1 LAKQS
6 LRKFVAPEVVFGA
19 GARNQAGK
27 YARNLGAKNVLIVS
41 DPGVIAAGWLAETV
55 RSLEENSVSHKV
67 FSDVSPNPRS
77 HEVMAGAEAYSAYG
91 CDAIIGLG
99 GGSPM
104 DCAKGIGIVST
115 NGGNVLGFEGVDRI
129 KVPCPPLIFIPTTA
143 GTSSDVSQFSI
154 ILNENELV
162 KIAIISKAIV
172 PDIAL
177 VDYET
182 TMTMSPYLTACTGM
196 DALVHAIEA
205 FVSAANSSLTDLHAA
220 EAIRLISSNLKNAIA
235 YPENIEYKN
244 AVMLASL
251 EAGFAFSNAILGAV
265 HSMAHSLGG
274 FLDLAHGECNA
285 MLLEHVIDF
294 NYEAAAER
302 YDEIARLMGAQT
314 ERLSGPGKKN
324 ALLEKIKTLK
334 RDAGITKTLAGA
346 GVKKSDI
353 PTLAKK
359 AHNDPCLLTNP
370 RKASARDIEVI
381 YEQAF

>member
-1 LAKQS
+1 MTAHS

-19 GARNQAGK
+19 GARFLAGK

-41 DPGVIAAGWLAETV
+41 DPGVIAAGWLDETV
-55 RSLEENSVSHKV
+55 RSLEENGVNHKV
-67 FSDVSPNPRS
+67 FSDISPNPRS
-77 HEVMAGAEAYSAYG
+77 RQVMAGAETYSACG
-91 CDAIIGLG
+91 CDAIIALG

-115 NGGNVLGFEGVDRI
+115 NGGSVLRFEGVDQI

-205 FVSAANSSLTDLHAA
+205 FVSAANSPLTDLHAA
-220 EAIRLISSNLKNAIA
+220 EAIRLISANLKNAIA
-235 YPENIEYKN
+235 YPGNIEYKN

-294 NYEAAAER
+294 NYESAAGR
-302 YDEIARLMGAQT
+302 YDEIARLMGAET
-314 ERLSGPGKKN
+314 ERLSEHERKN
-324 ALLEKIKTLK
+324 VLIEKVKTLK
-334 RDAGITKTLAGA
+334 RDAGITKTLGGA
-346 GVKKSDI
+346 GVKASDI

-370 RKASARDIEVI
+370 RKASVRDLEVI
-381 YEQAF
+381 YEQAV

>member
-1 LAKQS
+1 M
-6 LRKFVAPEVVFGA
+6 VFGA